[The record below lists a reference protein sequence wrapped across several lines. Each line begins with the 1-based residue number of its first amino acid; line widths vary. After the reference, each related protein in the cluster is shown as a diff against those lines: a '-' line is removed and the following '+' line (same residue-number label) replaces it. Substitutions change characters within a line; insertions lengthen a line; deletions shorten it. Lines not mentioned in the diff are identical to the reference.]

1 MRTGFFRSKAHSL
14 RVERLFELL
23 RKRSLIE
30 REMLASA
37 KRMEKA
43 FQAAS
48 RELQVA
54 LEARL
59 QDMNETA

>member
-1 MRTGFFRSKAHSL
+1 
-14 RVERLFELL
+14 VERLFELL
-23 RKRSLIE
+23 KKRALIE

-59 QDMNETA
+59 QDMNEST